1 MPSDLKG
8 VESKPSAAAAPGA
21 KLSPPPEPPS
31 VKLIVRLFLI
41 PLLIAGA
48 VIGIMVPFGWLT
60 GEKKSLEVALTD
72 LRRPGGQRTGEWLVG
87 PGAKQR
93 YIDAKT
99 IVDHLRDDKLSEADR
114 IRVTGQLVDILDHY
128 TAASEGEVQHVLLL
142 ALGQV
147 WLRKPDPA
155 KPGTY
160 LPETDS
166 PAAAKSRAEA
176 LAALLKYA
184 DAQDVGTRKAAVL
197 ALAYCKGRD
206 EARESAVPLLIRK
219 LQKDPELDVRMAAA
233 TALAQIASPTDTA
246 AIDALGEAM
255 RDSDPHDVELVW
267 NAAIA
272 LAQLDRP
279 EAKDVVLR
287 LLDRKELDPMQY
299 YDRETDPQNPK
310 MQPLGELEK
319 ERILINAMLACK
331 NYQQPE
337 VQAAIRKLAASDP
350 SERVKQAASE
360 ILDAQGARRVSEGSP
375 FK

>member
-1 MPSDLKG
+1 
-8 VESKPSAAAAPGA
+8 
-21 KLSPPPEPPS
+21 
-31 VKLIVRLFLI
+31 
-41 PLLIAGA
+41 
-48 VIGIMVPFGWLT
+48 
-60 GEKKSLEVALTD
+60 
-72 LRRPGGQRTGEWLVG
+72 LR
-87 PGAKQR
+87 ASSS
-93 YIDAKT
+93 IF
-99 IVDHLRDDKLSEADR
+99 
-114 IRVTGQLVDILDHY
+114 DILDHY
-128 TAASEGEVQHVLLL
+128 TSAAEGEVQPVLML

-147 WLRKPDPA
+147 WMRKPDPTR
-155 KPGTY
+155 PGAY
-160 LPETDS
+160 LTETDS
-166 PAAAKSRAEA
+166 PAAAASRRQSLDA
-176 LAALLKYA
+176 LMRYA
-184 DAQDVGTRKAAVL
+184 DAPQAVTRKAAIL
-197 ALAYCKGRD
+197 ALAYWKGR
-206 EARESAVPLLIRK
+206 EEPRQAAVPLLVRK

-233 TALAQIASPTDTA
+233 TAVAQIASPTDTA

-287 LLDRKELDPMQY
+287 LLDRKELDSMQY

-337 VQAAIRKLAASDP
+337 VQAAIRKLAASDS

-360 ILDAQGARRVSEGSP
+360 ILEAQGAQRVSAGGPS
-375 FK
+375 K

>member
-8 VESKPSAAAAPGA
+8 VESKPGGTAPGA

-60 GEKKSLEVALTD
+60 GEKKSLDVALAD

-99 IVDHLRDDKLSEADR
+99 IVDHLRDDKLGEADR
-114 IRVTGQLVDILDHY
+114 IKLAGQLIDILDHY
-128 TAASEGEVQHVLLL
+128 TSAAEGEVQPVLML

-147 WLRKPDPA
+147 WMRKPDPA
-155 KPGTY
+155 KPGAY
-160 LPETDS
+160 LAETDS
-166 PAAAKSRAEA
+166 PAAAASRRQSLDA
-176 LAALLKYA
+176 LMRYA
-184 DAQDVGTRKAAVL
+184 DAHEAITRKAAIL
-197 ALAYCKGRD
+197 ALAYWKGREEPR
-206 EARESAVPLLIRK
+206 EAAVPLLVRK

-233 TALAQIASPTDTA
+233 TALAQIASPNDAVAT
-246 AIDALGEAM
+246 DALGEAM

-279 EAKDVVLR
+279 EARDIVLR
-287 LLDRKELDPMQY
+287 LLDRKELDSMQY

-331 NYQQPE
+331 NYRQPE

-360 ILDAQGARRVSEGSP
+360 ILEGR
-375 FK
+375 